1 MGTRGTTISQ
11 TEPDGKRIVYLKE
24 RDGGIHTKEFE
35 TRKSCRKYLGRHH
48 DSVVSYE
55 VYIVN
60 EDGSETFIKK
70 GTFNPRTKAEK
81 QKSLAKLRRKR
92 KAREVAK
99 RERQEQRPTIW

>member
-1 MGTRGTTISQ
+1 MSIESKTNPN
-11 TEPDGKRIVYLKE
+11 TEPEGKRIVYLKE
-24 RDGGIHTKEFE
+24 RGGGIHTKEFE

-60 EDGSETFIKK
+60 EDGSETFIKN

-81 QKSLAKLRRKR
+81 RKSLAKLRRKR